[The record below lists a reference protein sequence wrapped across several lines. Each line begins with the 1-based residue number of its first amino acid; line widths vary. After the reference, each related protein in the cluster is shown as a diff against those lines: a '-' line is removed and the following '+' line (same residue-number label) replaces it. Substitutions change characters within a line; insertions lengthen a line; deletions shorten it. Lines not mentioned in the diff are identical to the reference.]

1 MIFSSRMEKSTMSK
15 GIRMLRETTMEVR
28 IIFALRKIHASVWNS
43 LLLMAYVH
51 LRNLTCK
58 RQRHRNCSLEGT
70 DYCSGEVKDMAVQ
83 TEEEAWG

>member
-1 MIFSSRMEKSTMSK
+1 MSK

-28 IIFALRKIHASVWNS
+28 IKFALRKIYASVWNS
-43 LLLMAYVH
+43 LLLMVYVH

-70 DYCSGEVKDMAVQ
+70 DYCSSEDKDKAVQ
-83 TEEEAWG
+83 SEEGAWG